1 MNDLLESE
9 WTCFQVFCTVHNNFI
24 DFPFFVF
31 LLVEMREKKMRGK
44 IGKKNTCTGSLN
56 FRWRERKEI

>member
-24 DFPFFVF
+24 NFPFFVF

-44 IGKKNTCTGSLN
+44 IGKKTHVPVL
-56 FRWRERKEI
+56 